1 MIFLK
6 LNNVGENRSISSRE
20 PLEYSDV
27 SEDDQSNSERSS
39 KSGGRPKAR
48 NWIFTWNNPPTEARA
63 KLEQFGTGNCKY
75 LRYQPEKGQNGTIHL
90 QGMFMCTRLEYLTA
104 LKRKLS
110 SAPHFEVMRGT
121 PQQAADYCWKDDTR
135 VEDGHFTQC
144 EVGDR
149 SALRCRR
156 GKRSDLDEIGAQIIA
171 GTGITDIA
179 QRNPGSYIRYNK
191 GFEKLGARFRPARN
205 FNTTVYWLH
214 GSTGT
219 GKTRAV
225 FEQVACMHWKTG
237 GERWQLYT
245 KDPKTKWWDGYESQG
260 CAVID
265 DYRVDCCTFA
275 TLLRMFDRYAF
286 PVEFKGGY
294 VEFRA
299 RMLFITTP
307 KSVLD
312 TWSGRSEED
321 LKQLTRRIEHE
332 IAFVGSDI
340 ATWCD
345 EKEPRI
351 LPGIDITAAEL
362 VAWRGICDKEEIPK
376 YSDIFS

>member
-1 MIFLK
+1 M
-6 LNNVGENRSISSRE
+6 
-20 PLEYSDV
+20 
-27 SEDDQSNSERSS
+27 SEDNTTDSARSTKGS
-39 KSGGRPKAR
+39 GRPKAR
-48 NWIFTWNNPPTEARA
+48 NWIFTWNNPSAQARED
-63 KLEQFGTGNCKY
+63 LQRFGTECCKY
-75 LRYQPEKGQNGTIHL
+75 LRYQPEKGKNGTIHL
-90 QGMFMCTRLEYLTA
+90 QGMFMCRQRLLLTS

-110 SAPHFEVMRGT
+110 AEPHFEVMRGT

-135 VEDGHFTQC
+135 VQDGHFSQC

-149 SALRCRR
+149 SNLGRR
-156 GKRSDLDEIGAQIIA
+156 SGKRSDLDEIGAQIIS

-179 QRNPGSYIRYNK
+179 KRNPGSYIRYNK
-191 GFEKLGARFRPARN
+191 GFEKLGARFRNPRN
-205 FNTTVYWLH
+205 FNTTVYWLFGPT
-214 GSTGT
+214 GS
-219 GKTRAV
+219 GKSRAV
-225 FEQVACMHWKTG
+225 FEQISCMHWKAG

-307 KSVLD
+307 KSVHD
-312 TWSGRSEED
+312 TWAGRSEED
-321 LKQLTRRIEHE
+321 LKQLTRRVDHE
-332 IAFVGSDI
+332 IGFNGSAI
-340 ATWCD
+340 AAWGD
-345 EKEPRI
+345 EKAPKI
-351 LPGIDITAAEL
+351 LPGIDITPQEL
-362 VAWRGICDKEEIPK
+362 VAWRGVAEKDEIPK
-376 YSDIFS
+376 YESLFNN